1 MLEDN
6 KHRGSFEGVVLVVEK
21 RDNDI
26 EKEAVK

>member
-6 KHRGSFEGVVLVVEK
+6 KHRNSFEGLVLVVEK

>member
-1 MLEDN
+1 MEDR
-6 KHRGSFEGVVLVVEK
+6 KDRGSFEGVVLVVEK